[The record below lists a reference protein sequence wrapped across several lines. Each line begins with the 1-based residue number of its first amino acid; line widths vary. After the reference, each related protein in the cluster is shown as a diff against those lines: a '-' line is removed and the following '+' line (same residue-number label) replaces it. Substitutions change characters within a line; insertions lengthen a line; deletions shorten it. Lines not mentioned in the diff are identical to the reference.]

1 MTCSVKA
8 SAGNS
13 RGEQAQRSGLDAMLS
28 MTQVPER
35 LRIKQQHA
43 REARRRYTSAHFQEA
58 EAIELRHVEHRIDGK

>member
-1 MTCSVKA
+1 
-8 SAGNS
+8 
-13 RGEQAQRSGLDAMLS
+13 MLS